1 MSNLFRGPA
10 GPRGPKGDRGF
21 HGQKGADGS
30 VGGGDLLST
39 NNLSDVADATTSKS
53 NLGLGNVNN
62 TSDANKP
69 VSTATQTALDLKVD
83 ENGAI
88 TGATKTKV
96 TYDAKGLVTAG
107 TDATTADVADSSN
120 KRYVTDANLVVI
132 GNTSGTNTGDQNLA
146 AYFNKSVDDTDDI
159 TEGVNKF
166 ATAAEK
172 TKLSNI
178 TITQAVDLDAIET
191 RVNELDASVI
201 LKGVWDASAGTFPGA
216 GAAQAGWSYIVSV
229 AGTVDGVAFALND
242 RIIAITDNASTTT
255 FAANWHKADYTDQVL
270 SVNGFTGVVSLVKG
284 DVGLG
289 NVDNTSDANKPVST
303 EQATAIGV
311 VQSDVDTHEADT
323 GNPHSVTKTQV
334 GLGNVDNT
342 TDAGKP
348 VSTATQTA
356 LDLKQA
362 TLVSGTNIKTV
373 NGSSLLGSGNLSV
386 SASITQTEVDFGATP
401 IAQQT
406 FSIADAGAVV
416 GSKIIATVAYDAPTG
431 KDLDEIEMDDLIIKC
446 GNATAGFFD
455 MLIRAVDGSYLADKF
470 KVNYIIG

>member
-1 MSNLFRGPA
+1 M

-21 HGQKGADGS
+21 HGSKGADGS
-30 VGGGDLLST
+30 PGGGDLFST
-39 NNLSDVADATTSKS
+39 NNLSDVADATTSRS

-83 ENGAI
+83 ENAAI

-107 TDATTADVADSSN
+107 ADATTADINDSAN

-132 GNTSGTNTGDQNLA
+132 GNTSGTNTGDQNLS

-159 TEGVNKF
+159 TEGTNKF

-178 TITQAVDLDAIET
+178 AVTQAVDLDAIET
-191 RVNELDASVI
+191 RVNELD
-201 LKGVWDASAGTFPGA
+201 
-216 GAAQAGWSYIVSV
+216 
-229 AGTVDGVAFALND
+229 
-242 RIIAITDNASTTT
+242 
-255 FAANWHKADYTDQVL
+255 
-270 SVNGFTGVVSLVKG
+270 
-284 DVGLG
+284 

-303 EQATAIGV
+303 AQ
-311 VQSDVDTHEADT
+311 
-323 GNPHSVTKTQV
+323 
-334 GLGNVDNT
+334 
-342 TDAGKP
+342 
-348 VSTATQTA
+348 QTA

-373 NGSSLLGSGNLSV
+373 NGSTLLGSGDLAV
-386 SASITQTEVDFGATP
+386 SASITQTEVDFGTTP
-401 IAQQT
+401 LAEKT
-406 FSIADAGAVV
+406 FSITDAGAIV
-416 GSKIIATVAYDAPTG
+416 GSKITATVAYDAPTG

-455 MLIRAVDGSYLADKF
+455 MLIRAVDGSYLSDKF
-470 KVNYIIG
+470 KINYIIA